1 MKKLLTIGLLTATFA
16 TAMNAQPKLA
26 SDNIDEVLKA
36 MTLEEKAKLLVG
48 GANNFFGA
56 NAVVGGEADLV
67 AGAAGTSP
75 AIPRLGIPATVLTDG
90 PAGVRINPTRKGTD
104 KTYYATA
111 FPIGSCLA
119 STWNTELVS
128 KVGEAIGNETK
139 EYRCDVILGPGMNLH
154 RNPLCGRNFE
164 YYSEDPLLTGK
175 IAAAYIQG
183 VQSQGAG
190 VSAKHFAV
198 NSQET
203 DRTAVDER
211 VSQRAARELYL
222 RGFEIAV
229 RESDPWTIMASYN
242 QVNGQYSMGNH
253 DLLTKI
259 LREDWGYKG
268 IVMTDWIGIRE
279 GLETISEVHAG
290 NDLMEPGQP
299 AQVEEIIKGVKEG
312 KLDIADV
319 DRNVRRMLEYIVK
332 TPSFRQYPASNN
344 PDFKAHA
351 AITRQ
356 SAAEGIVLLKNN
368 GALPFRTEGNHNS
381 QFSARACSLSSE
393 RTLNSQLIK
402 TVALFGENS
411 YDFLSGGTGSGCVHP
426 PYVVDMLQGL
436 ENAGIK
442 SSATL
447 TDIYR
452 KYIDYARIKFQA
464 ERHPAKWFQT
474 EMMGQQK
481 YPEISLSP
489 IAINKEVQA
498 ADAAIIT
505 IGRQAGE
512 GIDRDIDTEFN
523 LIPEERALITD
534 VCNAFHAAGK
544 PVIVIINSG
553 SVIETASWSSYPD
566 AILCAWQPGMEGGN
580 SIADLLTGK
589 VNPSGKLTM
598 TWPIAATDHASTKN
612 FPGNI
617 DDYTFQMMVGNKMP
631 VPGHAYT
638 NHEEDIYVGYRFF
651 DTFNKEV
658 AYPFGFGLSYTTF
671 AFSKP
676 VVKLSTLRSALPL
689 GSSKNSQLS
698 TLNSQLSTLNSQLS
712 TVQVSITVKNTGAVS
727 GKEVAQVY
735 VQAPKGRLEKPVQEL
750 KAFAKTRELQPGESQ
765 TLTMTIP
772 VRDLASFDEAGSQWI
787 TEAGTYTF
795 RIGNNSRNIAATA
808 QLKIAEYTEKT
819 TNALA
824 PQQPLKLLK
833 Q

>member
-1 MKKLLTIGLLTATFA
+1 MASTMSAQTKLRA
-16 TAMNAQPKLA
+16 
-26 SDNIDEVLKA
+26 DNIDEVLKA
-36 MTLEEKAKLLVG
+36 MTIEEKAKLLVG

-56 NAVVGGEADLV
+56 GAVVGGEADLV
-67 AGAAGTSP
+67 AGAAGTTP
-75 AIPRLGIPATVLTDG
+75 RIERLGIPATVLTDG
-90 PAGVRINPTRKGTD
+90 PAGVRIDPTREGTTQ
-104 KTYYATA
+104 TYYATA

-164 YYSEDPLLTGK
+164 YYSEDPLVTGK
-175 IAAAYIQG
+175 IAAAYIKG

-222 RGFEIAV
+222 RGFEIAI

-242 QVNGQYSMGNH
+242 KVNGEFSMGNH

-268 IVMTDWIGIRE
+268 IVMTDWIGIRN
-279 GLETISEVHAG
+279 GLPTINEVHAG

-299 AQVEEIIKGVKEG
+299 AQVQEIIKGVKSG
-312 KLDIADV
+312 KLSMEDV

-332 TPSFRQYPASNN
+332 TPSFNNYPYTNK
-344 PDFKAHA
+344 PDFEAHA

-368 GALPFRTEGNHNS
+368 GALPWKGDK
-381 QFSARACSLSSE
+381 
-393 RTLNSQLIK
+393 IK

-426 PYVVDMLQGL
+426 PYVVEMLTGL
-436 ENAGIK
+436 KNAGIK
-442 SSATL
+442 SSETL

-452 KYIDYARIKFQA
+452 KYIDYAKVKFQA

-481 YPEISLSP
+481 YPEIGISP
-489 IAINKEVQA
+489 IAIDKEVA
-498 ADAAIIT
+498 SADAAIIT

-512 GIDRDIDTEFN
+512 GIDRDIATEFN
-523 LIPEERALITD
+523 LVPEEQALIKD
-534 VCNAFHAAGK
+534 VCNAFHQAGK
-544 PVIVIINSG
+544 PVVVIINSG
-553 SVIETASWSSYPD
+553 SVIETASWSGYPD

-580 SIADLLTGK
+580 SVADLLTGK

-598 TWPIAATDHASTKN
+598 TWPLAATDHPSTKGY
-612 FPGNI
+612 PGTM
-617 DDYTFQMMVGNKMP
+617 DFYTYEVTRGYVGQ
-631 VPGHAYT
+631 VAGYDYT
-638 NHEEDIYVGYRFF
+638 NHDEDIYVGYRFF
-651 DTFNKEV
+651 DTFNREV

-671 AFSKP
+671 EFSKP
-676 VVKLSTLRSALPL
+676 VVKAK
-689 GSSKNSQLS
+689 GKDA
-698 TLNSQLSTLNSQLS
+698 
-712 TVQVSITVKNTGAVS
+712 VEVSITIKNTGTVS
-727 GKEVAQVY
+727 GKEVAQIY
-735 VQAPKGRLEKPVQEL
+735 VQAPKGKLEKPAQEL

-772 VRDLASFDEAGSQWI
+772 IRDLASFDEADSQWL
-787 TEAGTYTF
+787 TEAGNYTF
-795 RIGNNSRNIAATA
+795 RIGNSSRNLPLSASLT
-808 QLKIAEYTEKT
+808 LKEYTEKVN
-819 TNALA
+819 NALA
-824 PQQPLKLLK
+824 PQQKLNLLK
-833 Q
+833 H

>member
-1 MKKLLTIGLLTATFA
+1 MKRIMFTGVLLLLMASTMSAQTKLRA
-16 TAMNAQPKLA
+16 
-26 SDNIDEVLKA
+26 DNIDEVLKA
-36 MTLEEKAKLLVG
+36 MTIEEKAKLMVG

-56 NAVVGGEADLV
+56 GAVVGGEADLV
-67 AGAAGTSP
+67 AGAAGTTP
-75 AIPRLGIPATVLTDG
+75 RIERLGIPATVLTDG
-90 PAGVRINPTRKGTD
+90 PAGVRIDPTREGTTQ
-104 KTYYATA
+104 TYYATA

-164 YYSEDPLLTGK
+164 YYSEDPLVTGK
-175 IAAAYIQG
+175 IAAAYIKG

-242 QVNGQYSMGNH
+242 KVNGEFSMGNH

-268 IVMTDWIGIRE
+268 IVMTDWIGIRN
-279 GLETISEVHAG
+279 GLPTINEVHAG

-299 AQVEEIIKGVKEG
+299 AQVQEIIEGVKSG
-312 KLDIADV
+312 KLSMEDV

-332 TPSFRQYPASNN
+332 TPSFKNYPYTNK
-344 PDFKAHA
+344 PDFEAHA

-368 GALPFRTEGNHNS
+368 GALPWKDGK
-381 QFSARACSLSSE
+381 
-393 RTLNSQLIK
+393 IK

-426 PYVVDMLQGL
+426 PYVVDMLTGL
-436 ENAGIK
+436 KNAGIK
-442 SSATL
+442 SSETL

-452 KYIDYARIKFQA
+452 KYIDYAKVKFQA

-481 YPEISLSP
+481 YPEIGISP
-489 IAINKEVQA
+489 IAIDKEVA
-498 ADAAIIT
+498 SADAAIIT

-512 GIDRDIDTEFN
+512 GIDRDIATEFN
-523 LIPEERALITD
+523 LIPEEQALIKD
-534 VCNAFHAAGK
+534 VCNAFHQAGK
-544 PVIVIINSG
+544 PVVVIINSG
-553 SVIETASWSSYPD
+553 SVIETASWSGYPD

-580 SIADLLTGK
+580 SVADLLTGK

-598 TWPIAATDHASTKN
+598 TWPLAATDHPSTKGY
-612 FPGNI
+612 PGTM
-617 DDYTFQMMVGNKMP
+617 DFYTYEVTRGYVGQ
-631 VPGHAYT
+631 VAGYDYT
-638 NHEEDIYVGYRFF
+638 NHDEDIYVGYRFF
-651 DTFNKEV
+651 DTFNREV

-671 AFSKP
+671 EFSKP
-676 VVKLSTLRSALPL
+676 VVKAK
-689 GSSKNSQLS
+689 GKDA
-698 TLNSQLSTLNSQLS
+698 
-712 TVQVSITVKNTGAVS
+712 VEVSITVKNTGAVS

-735 VQAPKGRLEKPVQEL
+735 VTAPKGRIEKPAQEL

-772 VRDLASFDEAGSQWI
+772 VRDLASFDEAGSQWL
-787 TEAGTYTF
+787 TEAGNYTF
-795 RIGNNSRNIAATA
+795 RIGNSSRNLPLSASLT
-808 QLKIAEYTEKT
+808 LKEYTEKVN
-819 TNALA
+819 NALA
-824 PQQPLKLLK
+824 PKQKLNLLK
-833 Q
+833 H

>member
-1 MKKLLTIGLLTATFA
+1 MKLKKILLTMTA
-16 TAMNAQPKLA
+16 TAMAAAAQAQQAPQLTA
-26 SDNIDEVLKA
+26 DNIDEVMKA

-48 GANNFFGA
+48 GANNFFGST
-56 NAVVGGEADLV
+56 AVVGGEADLV

-90 PAGVRINPTRKGTD
+90 PAGVRIDPTRKGTD

-128 KVGEAIGNETK
+128 QVGQAIGNETK

-183 VQSQGAG
+183 VQKEGVG

-203 DRTAVDER
+203 DRTSVDER
-211 VSQRAARELYL
+211 VSQRAAREIYL

-229 RESDPWTIMASYN
+229 RESQPWTIMASYN

-259 LREDWGYKG
+259 LRDDWGFKG
-268 IVMTDWIGIRE
+268 IVMTDWIGIRN
-279 GLETISEVHAG
+279 GLTTVSEVHAG

-299 AQVEEIIKGVKEG
+299 KQVEEIIAGVKNG

-332 TPSFRQYPASNN
+332 TPSFRHYPASNN

-356 SAAEGIVLLKNN
+356 SACEGIVLLKNN
-368 GALPFRTEGNHNS
+368 GVLPLNTQHS
-381 QFSARACSLSSE
+381 
-393 RTLNSQLIK
+393 TLNNQQSTIN
-402 TVALFGENS
+402 TIALFGENS

-436 ENAGIK
+436 KNAGI
-442 SSATL
+442 SSSPTL

-452 KYIDYARIKFQA
+452 KYIDYAKVKFQA

-489 IAINKEVQA
+489 IAVNKEVQT

-523 LIPEERALITD
+523 LIPEERALIMD
-534 VCNAFHAAGK
+534 VCNAFHAVGK

-553 SVIETASWSSYPD
+553 SVIETASWSGYPD

-580 SIADLLTGK
+580 SIADILTGK
-589 VNPSGKLTM
+589 VNPSGRLTM
-598 TWPIAATDHASTKN
+598 TWPLAATDHPSTKN

-617 DDYTFQMMVGNKMP
+617 DTYTFEAMMGNKMP
-631 VPGHAYT
+631 IPGHDYT
-638 NHEEDIYVGYRFF
+638 NHEEDIYVGYRYF
-651 DTFNKEV
+651 DTFGRNV
-658 AYPFGFGLSYTTF
+658 AYPFGYGLSYTTF
-671 AFSKP
+671 AFEKP
-676 VVKLSTLRSALPL
+676 KV
-689 GSSKNSQLS
+689 
-698 TLNSQLSTLNSQLS
+698 
-712 TVQVSITVKNTGAVS
+712 TVQGDLVTLEVTVKNTGSVS

-735 VQAPKGRLEKPVQEL
+735 VSAPAGQLEKPAKEL

-765 TLTMTIP
+765 RLVMKIQK
-772 VRDLASFDEAGSQWI
+772 RELASFDEAGSQWLV
-787 TEAGTYTF
+787 EAGTYNF
-795 RIGNNSRNIAATA
+795 LIGANVEDIRCQASSRLT
-808 QLKIAEYTEKT
+808 EYKEPVS
-819 TNALA
+819 NALA
-824 PQQPLKLLK
+824 PQVKLNLLK

>member
-1 MKKLLTIGLLTATFA
+1 MTT
-16 TAMNAQPKLA
+16 NAQLKLQA
-26 SDNIDEVLKA
+26 DNIDEVLKE

-48 GANNFFGA
+48 GANNFFGTG
-56 NAVVGGEADLV
+56 AVVGGEADLV
-67 AGAAGTSP
+67 AGAAGTTP
-75 AIPRLGIPATVLTDG
+75 EIARLGIPATVLTDG
-90 PAGVRINPTRKGTD
+90 PAGVRIDPTRKDTSQ
-104 KTYYATA
+104 TFYATA

-119 STWNTELVS
+119 STWNTELVGR
-128 KVGEAIGNETK
+128 VGEAIGNETK

-164 YYSEDPLLTGK
+164 YYSEDPLVTGK
-175 IAAAYIQG
+175 IAAAYING

-198 NSQET
+198 NSQENN
-203 DRTAVDER
+203 RTGVDER

-229 RESDPWTIMASYN
+229 RESNPWTVMASYN
-242 QVNGQYSMGNH
+242 KINDQYSMCNR
-253 DLLTKI
+253 DLLTNI

-279 GLETISEVHAG
+279 GLPTIAEVHAG

-299 AQVEEIIKGVKEG
+299 KQVDEIIEGVKSG

-319 DRNVRRMLEYIVK
+319 NRNVRRMLEYIVK
-332 TPSFRQYPASNN
+332 TPSFHKYPASNK

-368 GALPFRTEGNHNS
+368 GALPWKND
-381 QFSARACSLSSE
+381 AV
-393 RTLNSQLIK
+393 K
-402 TVALFGENS
+402 TVALFGEKS

-442 SSATL
+442 SSSVL

-452 KYIDYARIKFQA
+452 KYIDYAKVKFQA
-464 ERHPAKWFQT
+464 ERHPAKWYQL
-474 EMMGQQK
+474 EMFGQQK
-481 YPEISLSP
+481 YPEIAISP
-489 IAINKEVQA
+489 IAINNEVKA

-512 GIDRDIDTEFN
+512 GVDRDIDTEFN
-523 LIPEERALITD
+523 LIPEERSLIID
-534 VCNAFHAAGK
+534 VCNTFHAAGK

-598 TWPIAATDHASTKN
+598 TWPVAASDHYSTRN
-612 FPGNI
+612 FPGNM
-617 DDYTFQMMVGNKMP
+617 DQYTFETMAANNMP
-631 VPGHAYT
+631 IPGFNYT
-638 NHEEDIYVGYRFF
+638 NHEEDIYVGYRYF
-651 DTFNKEV
+651 DTFKKEV

-676 VVKLSTLRSALPL
+676 VVKAK
-689 GSSKNSQLS
+689 GKDDIE
-698 TLNSQLSTLNSQLS
+698 
-712 TVQVSITVKNTGAVS
+712 VSITVKNTGKVS

-735 VQAPKGRLEKPVQEL
+735 VTSPDGKLEKPAQEL

-765 TLTMTIP
+765 TLTMIIP
-772 VRDLASFDEAGSQWI
+772 VRDLASFDEAGSQWL

-795 RIGNNSRNIAATA
+795 RIGNSSRNILATA
-808 QLKIAEYTEKT
+808 SMKVNEYTEQT

-824 PQQPLKLLK
+824 PKEKLNLLH

>member
-1 MKKLLTIGLLTATFA
+1 MKHKTIIACLAAGMLAT
-16 TAMNAQPKLA
+16 TTMAQQAPQLRA
-26 SDNIDEVLKA
+26 DNIDEVMKA

-48 GANNFFGA
+48 GANNFFSA

-90 PAGVRINPTRKGTD
+90 PAGVRIDPTRKGTD

-119 STWNTELVS
+119 STWNTELVN
-128 KVGEAIGNETK
+128 KVGQAIGNETK

-203 DRTAVDER
+203 DRTSVDER
-211 VSQRAARELYL
+211 LSQRAAREIYL

-242 QVNGQYSMGNH
+242 KINGQFSMGNH

-279 GLETISEVHAG
+279 GLPTITEVQAG

-299 AQVEEIIKGVKEG
+299 AQVQEIIEGVKSG
-312 KLDIADV
+312 KLNIADV

-332 TPSFRQYPASNN
+332 TPSFHKYPASNN

-368 GALPFRTEGNHNS
+368 GTLPWKDG
-381 QFSARACSLSSE
+381 
-393 RTLNSQLIK
+393 IK
-402 TVALFGENS
+402 TIALFGENS

-436 ENAGIK
+436 ENAGIS
-442 SSATL
+442 SSAKL
-447 TDIYR
+447 TEIYR
-452 KYIDYARIKFQA
+452 KYVEFAKVKFQA
-464 ERHPAKWFQT
+464 ERHPAKWYQM
-474 EMMGQQK
+474 EMFGQQK
-481 YPEISLSP
+481 YPEIAISP
-489 IAINKEVQA
+489 IAINNEVDA
-498 ADAAIIT
+498 ADAAIVT

-512 GIDRDIDTEFN
+512 GVDRDIDTEFN
-523 LIPEERALITD
+523 LIPEEKNLIID

-553 SVIETASWSSYPD
+553 SVIETVSWSAYPD

-589 VNPSGKLTM
+589 VCPSGKLTM

-612 FPGNI
+612 FPGQI
-617 DDYTFQMMVGNKMP
+617 DDYTFRMMAGNKTP
-631 VPGHAYT
+631 IPGHAYT
-638 NHEEDIYVGYRFF
+638 NHEEDIYVGYRYF
-651 DTFNKEV
+651 DTFCKNV

-671 AFSKP
+671 EYSKP
-676 VVKLSTLRSALPL
+676 VVKLN
-689 GSSKNSQLS
+689 GDKVN
-698 TLNSQLSTLNSQLS
+698 
-712 TVQVSITVKNTGAVS
+712 VSINVKNTGSVS

-735 VQAPKGRLEKPVQEL
+735 INAPAGRLEKPTKEL
-750 KAFAKTRELQPGESQ
+750 KAFAKTRELKPGESQ
-765 TLTMTIP
+765 TLNMVIN
-772 VRDLASFDEAGSQWI
+772 VRELASFDEADSQWLA
-787 TEAGTYTF
+787 EAGTYNVL
-795 RIGNNSRNIAATA
+795 IGANVADIRATTQFKLA
-808 QLKIAEYTEKT
+808 KEYTEKT
-819 TNALA
+819 TNALQ
-824 PQQPLKLLK
+824 PQQKLNLLK

>member
-1 MKKLLTIGLLTATFA
+1 MTT
-16 TAMNAQPKLA
+16 NAQPQLRA
-26 SDNIDEVLKA
+26 DNIDEVLKA

-48 GANNFFGA
+48 GAN
-56 NAVVGGEADLV
+56 VGGEADLV

-90 PAGVRINPTRKGTD
+90 PAGVRINPTRRGTD

-119 STWNTELVS
+119 STWNTELVG

-175 IAAAYIQG
+175 IAAAYING

-203 DRTAVDER
+203 DRTSVDER
-211 VSQRAARELYL
+211 LSQRAARELYL

-229 RESDPWTIMASYN
+229 RESNPWTIMASYN
-242 QVNGQYSMGNH
+242 KINGEFSMGNH

-259 LREDWGYKG
+259 LRDDWGYKG

-279 GLETISEVHAG
+279 GLPTTREVQAG

-312 KLDIADV
+312 KLDIKDV

-332 TPSFRQYPASNN
+332 TPSFHKYPASNA

-356 SAAEGIVLLKNN
+356 SACEGIVLLKNN
-368 GALPFRTEGNHNS
+368 GTLPWKGG
-381 QFSARACSLSSE
+381 
-393 RTLNSQLIK
+393 IK

-452 KYIDYARIKFQA
+452 KYIAYARVKFQA
-464 ERHPAKWFQT
+464 ERHPAKWYQT

-489 IAINKEVQA
+489 IAIDKEVRT

-512 GIDRDIDTEFN
+512 GVDRDIDTEFN

-534 VCNAFHAAGK
+534 ICNTFHAAGK

-553 SVIETASWSSYPD
+553 SVIETASWSQYPD

-612 FPGNI
+612 FPGQI
-617 DDYTFQMMVGNKMP
+617 DFYTFKEMAANKRP
-631 VPGHAYT
+631 IAGHTYT
-638 NHEEDIYVGYRFF
+638 NHEEDIYVGYRYF
-651 DTFNKEV
+651 DTFQKNV

-671 AFSKP
+671 EFSKP
-676 VVKLSTLRSALPL
+676 VVKAK
-689 GSSKNSQLS
+689 GKDA
-698 TLNSQLSTLNSQLS
+698 
-712 TVQVSITVKNTGAVS
+712 VEVSITVKNTGSVA

-735 VQAPKGRLEKPVQEL
+735 VQAPKGRLEKPAQEL

-765 TLTMTIP
+765 ILTMTVP
-772 VRDLASFDEAGSQWI
+772 VRDLASFDEANSQWI

-795 RIGNNSRNIAATA
+795 RIGASSRDIRATVSLA
-808 QLKIAEYTEKT
+808 LKEYTEKT
-819 TNALA
+819 SNALA
-824 PQQPLKLLK
+824 PQQKLRLLT

>member
-1 MKKLLTIGLLTATFA
+1 MITGVLLLLMASTMTAQTKLRA
-16 TAMNAQPKLA
+16 
-26 SDNIDEVLKA
+26 DNIDEVLKA
-36 MTLEEKAKLLVG
+36 MTIEEKAKLLVG

-56 NAVVGGEADLV
+56 GAVVGGEADLV
-67 AGAAGTSP
+67 AGAAGTTP
-75 AIPRLGIPATVLTDG
+75 RIERLGIPATVLTDG
-90 PAGVRINPTRKGTD
+90 PAGVRIDPTREGTTQ
-104 KTYYATA
+104 TYYATA

-128 KVGEAIGNETK
+128 RVGEAIGNETK
-139 EYRCDVILGPGMNLH
+139 EYHCDVILGPGMNLH

-164 YYSEDPLLTGK
+164 YYSEDPLVTGK
-175 IAAAYIQG
+175 IAAAYIKG

-203 DRTAVDER
+203 DRTSVDER

-242 QVNGQYSMGNH
+242 KVNGEFSMGNY

-268 IVMTDWIGIRE
+268 IVMTDWIGIRK
-279 GLETISEVHAG
+279 GLPTINEVHAG

-299 AQVEEIIKGVKEG
+299 AQVQEIIEGIKSG
-312 KLDIADV
+312 KLSMEDV

-332 TPSFRQYPASNN
+332 TPSFNNYPYTNK
-344 PDFKAHA
+344 PDFEAHA

-368 GALPFRTEGNHNS
+368 GALPWKDGK
-381 QFSARACSLSSE
+381 
-393 RTLNSQLIK
+393 IK

-426 PYVVDMLQGL
+426 PYVVDMLTGL
-436 ENAGIK
+436 KNAGIN

-452 KYIDYARIKFQA
+452 KYIDYARVKFQA

-481 YPEISLSP
+481 YPEIGISP
-489 IAINKEVQA
+489 IAIDKEVA
-498 ADAAIIT
+498 GADAAIIT

-512 GIDRDIDTEFN
+512 GIDRDIATEFN
-523 LIPEERALITD
+523 LVPEELALIKD
-534 VCNAFHAAGK
+534 VCNAFHQAGK
-544 PVIVIINSG
+544 PVVVIINSG
-553 SVIETASWSSYPD
+553 SVIETASWSGYPD

-580 SIADLLTGK
+580 SVADLLTGK

-598 TWPIAATDHASTKN
+598 TWPLAATDHPSTKGY
-612 FPGNI
+612 PGTM
-617 DDYTFQMMVGNKMP
+617 DFYTYEVTRGYTGQVAGYD
-631 VPGHAYT
+631 YT

-651 DTFNKEV
+651 DTFNREV

-671 AFSKP
+671 EFSKP
-676 VVKLSTLRSALPL
+676 VVKAK
-689 GSSKNSQLS
+689 GKD
-698 TLNSQLSTLNSQLS
+698 
-712 TVQVSITVKNTGAVS
+712 VVEVSITVKNTGAVS

-735 VQAPKGRLEKPVQEL
+735 VQAPKGKLEKPAQEL

-772 VRDLASFDEAGSQWI
+772 VRDLASFDEADSQWL
-787 TEAGTYTF
+787 TEAGSYTF
-795 RIGNNSRNIAATA
+795 RIGNSSRNLPLSVALT
-808 QLKIAEYTEKT
+808 LKEYTEKVN
-819 TNALA
+819 NALA
-824 PQQPLKLLK
+824 PQQKLNLLK
-833 Q
+833 H